1 MIESYFSIWY
11 NKSIDVP
18 ALKRIVLMQ
27 QIYENNQ
34 EFNELSQKIAEA
46 IEAVTKID
54 VTIMDYNRKRIAAT
68 GRYQDPSFGGIGENS
83 AFSICLKTGKV
94 CIIEETGKSKICN
107 ECSCLESC
115 VEKAEICVPIT
126 WKDKPIG
133 VIGLIAFD
141 AEQQKTILD
150 NCHAY
155 VNFVQK
161 MASLLEGK
169 YGEIMALEE
178 NRRLT
183 QKMKNIINSTKRQ
196 KYLIMLDDADELKQE
211 LIKAADARCDITFN
225 SILGISRAMKEVKE
239 MAKSIASTESPVM
252 IRGESGTGKELFAR
266 AIHYSS
272 SRRTKPFIPINCGAI
287 PDNLLESELFG
298 YEKGAFTGANASKPG
313 KFEIAD
319 GGTVFLDEIGEL
331 PPRLQVKLLRIIQEK
346 EICRLGSNTTRRI
359 NVRIL
364 SATNADLEQ
373 RIRDGLFREDLYYRL
388 NIFPIHI
395 PPLREHKEDIEY
407 LANYFLHYYN
417 GQFEKE
423 IKGLSEEVRK
433 MFLSYTWPGNVRE
446 LQSVMEFA
454 VCLETKDLL
463 SGPLIHR
470 RLNREINMGFR
481 AESAAEYS
489 LKGEKQVFLSLI
501 KKYRDL
507 SYKDMEKSICAEL
520 GISRATYY
528 RKKKKYQAE

>member
-1 MIESYFSIWY
+1 
-11 NKSIDVP
+11 
-18 ALKRIVLMQ
+18 
-27 QIYENNQ
+27 
-34 EFNELSQKIAEA
+34 
-46 IEAVTKID
+46 
-54 VTIMDYNRKRIAAT
+54 
-68 GRYQDPSFGGIGENS
+68 
-83 AFSICLKTGKV
+83 
-94 CIIEETGKSKICN
+94 
-107 ECSCLESC
+107 
-115 VEKAEICVPIT
+115 
-126 WKDKPIG
+126 
-133 VIGLIAFD
+133 
-141 AEQQKTILD
+141 
-150 NCHAY
+150 
-155 VNFVQK
+155 
-161 MASLLEGK
+161 
-169 YGEIMALEE
+169 
-178 NRRLT
+178 
-183 QKMKNIINSTKRQ
+183 
-196 KYLIMLDDADELKQE
+196 
-211 LIKAADARCDITFN
+211 
-225 SILGISRAMKEVKE
+225 MKEVKE

-346 EICRLGSNTTRRI
+346 EICRLGSNTTRMI